1 MGVRKRFT
9 AGFPPEEVISLCS
22 AHKLNAGG
30 VEMMKIKRAAAL
42 LLCLAVL
49 FPAAGCTEQE
59 TAGDAGRVIMEK
71 TAAEWTQTVEEKCGI
86 SEFGKPVGTVRE
98 TLREKEGVLT
108 VTFEIDD
115 EMTQELVD
123 GYAQSVWRACEK
135 AGAGSNRNSGGAVYD
150 DMSEACRRQE
160 PFDYYIWY
168 YKIDRQRFRVGI
180 YSTNME
186 ENRPGG
192 LVLRIEKW

>member
-1 MGVRKRFT
+1 
-9 AGFPPEEVISLCS
+9 
-22 AHKLNAGG
+22 
-30 VEMMKIKRAAAL
+30 MMRIKRAVAL
-42 LLCLAVL
+42 LLCLVVL
-49 FPAAGCTEQE
+49 FPAVSCTGQE
-59 TAGDAGRVIMEK
+59 TAGSTGRVIMEK
-71 TAAEWTQTVEEKCGI
+71 TAAEWTETVEEKCGI
-86 SEFGKPVGTVRE
+86 AEFGRPVGTVRE
-98 TLREKEGVLT
+98 TLREEKGTLT

-135 AGAGSNRNSGGAVYD
+135 AGTGSNRNSSGVVYD

-160 PFDYYIWY
+160 PLNYYIWY
-168 YKIDRQRFRVGI
+168 YKIDRQKFRVGI